1 MAATSQ
7 QLNFKIK
14 SSLSIIKPLPRAG
27 VLCFMMCFLISSCTS
42 FIIPIN
48 SSKKNSLASG
58 YKLMSSNDF
67 EDHYSELKKSFL
79 NNPEIKSIQLDSAT
93 IGYAQS
99 LMEDIL
105 LNNEIIFK
113 KLKSAKVTILNTE
126 TPLHFSLPKGEIFLS
141 KGLITKYLK
150 NESMLASVLTF
161 ELVKSE
167 KLLYPKQ
174 TVVPIGYIPLEKLL
188 LLNRLNLEE
197 QMEVHKWAHH
207 IIVRS
212 GFDGEYYLSW
222 LQAQNRNTADFILQV
237 GDPNQI
243 TREEALFKAFLIK
256 TTQEDKVVTRKNSSK
271 SFYTFI
277 NRIRDVL

>member
-7 QLNFKIK
+7 QLKFRIK
-14 SSLSIIKPLPRAG
+14 SSLNNIKPLPRAG
-27 VLCFMMCFLISSCTS
+27 VLCFIICFILNSCSS
-42 FIIPIN
+42 FIIPIKHN
-48 SSKKNSLASG
+48 KKNSLTSG
-58 YKLMSSNDF
+58 YKLMSEKDF
-67 EDHYSELKKSFL
+67 EDHYSELKKAFL
-79 NNPEIKSIQLDSAT
+79 NNPEIKTIHLESAT
-93 IGYAQS
+93 INYVQS

-105 LNNEIIFK
+105 ISNEIIFK
-113 KLKSAKVTILNTE
+113 KLKSAKLTILNTE

-150 NESMLASVLTF
+150 NESMLACVLTF

-174 TVVPIGYIPLEKLL
+174 TVIPIGYIPLEKLL

-207 IIVRS
+207 IIVRI

-243 TREEALFKAFLIK
+243 TREESLFKAFLIK
-256 TTQEDKVVTRKNSSK
+256 TTQEEKVVSRKNSPK